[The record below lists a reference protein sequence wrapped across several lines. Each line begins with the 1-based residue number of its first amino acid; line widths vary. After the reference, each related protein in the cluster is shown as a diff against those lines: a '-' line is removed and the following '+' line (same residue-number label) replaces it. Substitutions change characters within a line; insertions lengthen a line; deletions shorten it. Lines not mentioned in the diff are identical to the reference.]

1 MQDILFGFLLL
12 SLAVL
17 LFVSV
22 VLEWGTIL
30 ISLLGVA
37 FLGVVFIWMAATG
50 DRRRRR

>member
-22 VLEWGTIL
+22 VLEWGTVL
-30 ISLLGVA
+30 VSLLGVA
-37 FLGVVFIWMAATG
+37 FLGVVFIWIAVTG
-50 DRRRRR
+50 DRRRKR